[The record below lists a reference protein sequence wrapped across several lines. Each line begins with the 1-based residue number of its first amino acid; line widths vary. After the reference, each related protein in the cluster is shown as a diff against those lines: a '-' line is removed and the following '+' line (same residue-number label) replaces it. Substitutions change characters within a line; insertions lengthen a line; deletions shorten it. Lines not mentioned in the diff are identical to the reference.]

1 MTEKPALSPT
11 TKAEEKK
18 EAEKHGKVSAADYC
32 ITTKHQEVGD
42 SSCGGV
48 TCWEEALGNRMEYT
62 YFIQCLNGFS

>member
-48 TCWEEALGNRMEYT
+48 TC
-62 YFIQCLNGFS
+62 